1 MAVSGVSIE
10 FVRPALATGGV
21 DVRRVLREV
30 GVDAAASRVDC
41 DRVVALV
48 RSLWRLTGDELL
60 GLGPRPVPLGTVR
73 LIALAVVHAPDL
85 RAALG
90 RVVEFAALTT
100 GYTRGRLVVDGGVC
114 RVEFASEQDVVDEPV
129 ALEAVLAFA
138 HRFAGW
144 LVGRRIVLTGL
155 AFPFAEPAHSAEY
168 DHVFGVAAAFGAPAA
183 SLSFDAAHLGAP
195 VVRDEAALEA
205 FLRESPEDLIML
217 RDHGST
223 TADRVR
229 RIVEQDP
236 GVRVDAAAAR
246 LAISGQ
252 HLRRLLRRE
261 GTSFQG
267 IREDVLRG
275 LAVAGL
281 RRGRESVE
289 DLSRRLGFS
298 EPSAFRRAFARW
310 VGSPPG
316 EYRARYAVRSA
327 SGAARDRP

>member
-1 MAVSGVSIE
+1 MSGLAIE
-10 FVRPALATGGV
+10 FVRPALAAGEAA

-30 GVDAAASRVDC
+30 GVDAGAARVDC
-41 DRVVALV
+41 DRAVALV

-60 GLGPRPVPLGTVR
+60 GLGPRPIPLGTVR

-85 RAALG
+85 RTALD

-114 RVEFASEQDVVDEPV
+114 RVEFASDPDVVDEPL

-155 AFPFAEPAHSAEY
+155 GFPFAEPAHSAEY
-168 DHVFGVAAAFGAPAA
+168 DHVFGVVPTFHAPAA
-183 SLSFDAAHLGAP
+183 SLSFDAAHLTAP
-195 VVRDEAALEA
+195 VVRDEAELEV
-205 FLRESPEDLIML
+205 FLRESPVDLIML

-236 GVRVDAAAAR
+236 GGRVDDVAVR
-246 LAISGQ
+246 LAISAQ

-261 GTSFQG
+261 GTSFQE

-275 LAVAGL
+275 IAVACL
-281 RRGRESVE
+281 ERGRESVD

-316 EYRARYAVRSA
+316 EYRARHALRSG
-327 SGAARDRP
+327 SGAPRSRS

>member
-1 MAVSGVSIE
+1 MSGVAIQ
-10 FVRPALATGGV
+10 FVRPALAAGGA

-30 GVDAAASRVDC
+30 GVDAGASRVDC
-41 DRVVALV
+41 DRVVELV

-85 RAALG
+85 RTALG

-114 RVEFASEQDVVDEPV
+114 RVEFASDPDVVDEPL

-155 AFPFAEPAHSAEY
+155 AFPFAEPEHSAEY
-168 DHVFGVAAAFGAPAA
+168 EDVFGVAAGFHAPAA
-183 SLSFDAAHLGAP
+183 SLSFDAAHLTAP
-195 VVRDEAALEA
+195 VVRDEAALEV
-205 FLRESPEDLIML
+205 FLREAPVDVIML
-217 RDHGST
+217 RDHGTT

-236 GVRVDAAAAR
+236 GGRVDAVAAR
-246 LAISGQ
+246 LAFSAQ

-261 GTSFQG
+261 GTSFQE

-275 LAVAGL
+275 IAVAGL
-281 RRGRESVE
+281 ERGRESVD

-316 EYRARYAVRSA
+316 EYRARHALRSGG
-327 SGAARDRP
+327 GAPRSRS

>member
-1 MAVSGVSIE
+1 MSGLAIQ
-10 FVRPALATGGV
+10 FVRPALAVGEAA

-30 GVDAAASRVDC
+30 GVDAGAARVDC
-41 DRVVALV
+41 DRAVALV

-60 GLGPRPVPLGTVR
+60 GLGPRPIPLGTVR
-73 LIALAVVHAPDL
+73 LIGLAVVHARDL
-85 RAALG
+85 RTALE

-114 RVEFASEQDVVDEPV
+114 RVEFASDPDVVDEPL
-129 ALEAVLAFA
+129 ALEAVLAFV
-138 HRFAGW
+138 HRFVGW

-168 DHVFGVAAAFGAPAA
+168 DHVFGAAVTFLAPVA
-183 SLSFDAAHLGAP
+183 SLSFDAAHLTAP
-195 VVRDEAALEA
+195 VVRDEAALEE
-205 FLRESPEDLIML
+205 FLRESPVDLIML

-236 GVRVDAAAAR
+236 AGRVDDVAAR
-246 LAISGQ
+246 LAISAQ

-261 GTSFQG
+261 GTSFQE

-275 LAVAGL
+275 IAVAGL
-281 RRGRESVE
+281 ERGRESVD

-316 EYRARYAVRSA
+316 EYRARHAVRSG
-327 SGAARDRP
+327 SGAPRPRS